1 MSNTNDHLV
10 LVCGESSTGKSVSLS
25 NLTNALYLNC
35 EAGKRLPFKPKDFK
49 EVVITDP
56 YQVYEAFEWVEA
68 HDEYQ
73 YVVIDGLNYLMD
85 MYESIHVLNSS
96 NTMQGWSN
104 YAQYFKNL
112 MQKYVASSSKAVIF
126 TAHTKSVLN
135 EKAMSMEVKV
145 PIKGSLANQ
154 GVESYFSCIVSTK
167 KATLDDLA
175 KYDNELLTYTDREK
189 DLGFK
194 YVFQTQITK
203 DTLNERMRSPMG
215 LFNDAE
221 TFINND
227 VSLVINRLN
236 EYYS

>member
-1 MSNTNDHLV
+1 MSVNDHLI

-25 NLTNALYLNC
+25 NLENVLYLNC
-35 EAGKRLPFKPKDFK
+35 EAGKRLPFKPKNFK

-56 YQVYEAFEWVEA
+56 YQVYEAFEWAETQ
-68 HDEYQ
+68 DEIKSI
-73 YVVIDGLNYLMD
+73 VIDGLNYLMD
-85 MYESIHVLNSS
+85 MYESIHVLNSA

-112 MQKYVASSSKAVIF
+112 MQKYVASSSKKVIF
-126 TAHTKSVLN
+126 TAHTKSALN
-135 EKAMSMEVKV
+135 EKAMVMETKV

-167 KATLDDLA
+167 KVTIDDLA
-175 KYDNELLTYTDREK
+175 KYQNDLLTYNDREQA
-189 DLGFK
+189 LGFK

-203 DTLNERMRSPMG
+203 DTVNERMRSPMG
-215 LFNDAE
+215 LFDDNE

-227 VSLVINRLN
+227 VTLVLKRLD
-236 EYYS
+236 EYYA